1 MIRLPATTILAVL
14 LSWCQIDPAPAQP
27 PAADAE
33 TVQQQLNRQ
42 PNSSEKPFAPA
53 DGSTATLNPPAFVW
67 LPLAKRPA
75 SYVLAVSRDDGFADD
90 ATTIV
95 PDVPISVHVPTEPM
109 DAGRWFWRVGVRLSD
124 QQIAWGNT
132 RKFTIPPDARVW
144 PLPKIGDVVAKIPQ
158 KHPRLFFPHGGL
170 QKARAECSKS
180 MAAEY
185 ASLLR
190 AAQSCIGEDLV
201 PEPKRV
207 KNEDKGSGSPH
218 DYVHIFR
225 STRPPMDKMERCG
238 LAYLLSGDER
248 FGQEAKRRLLHFFSW
263 DPEGS
268 TSLFHNDEPA
278 MWVMQRGT
286 RAYDFTY
293 DLFTPQERAK
303 IEPVMKARYQQFLKR
318 LNRMPFESRPY
329 SSHPARDLGFLGEGA
344 ILFIH
349 EWPEAR
355 QWLDYVI
362 KIYWSVYPAW
372 AGDDGGWQEGPGYW
386 GAYMSFALH
395 FVTALEKVADA
406 RLVDKPFFRNTPY
419 YKLYTNPPY
428 AKKSPFGDGQESQSS
443 RGAGNL
449 IYQFSSL
456 LQDPYLRWYPEAQ
469 NTQSGTG
476 PLGFALA
483 DPALKSKPPSEL
495 PQARVFPGAGLVAMH
510 DNLAD
515 PKNSA
520 YLVMRSSPFGSVSHG
535 HADQNAFAIEAF
547 GEPLAI
553 ASGYYPWYGSAHH
566 AKWGRATKAVNCVTI
581 DGGIG
586 QTIRKPLANGRI
598 VRFFTSRKCDY
609 ALADATPAYSGRL
622 DKFLR
627 HVIHIRPGT
636 FIIID
641 ELSAP
646 KPVTWEWW
654 LHSLQKM
661 SFDADTGQVSI
672 RRGDAR
678 LEASFILP
686 ESLDFTRTDKFDPP
700 PENGKPNQWHLTAS
714 TRSKSDAALFMVVL
728 QAHKADDQPPAL
740 EQISKGRKIGVRWSS
755 DGAEH
760 RIEFG
765 PDGVLVDGID
775 IVAKSTAL

>member
-1 MIRLPATTILAVL
+1 MIRLSVPVILAVL
-14 LSWCQIDPAPAQP
+14 LSWCQSESAPGQS
-27 PAADAE
+27 AAGDAD
-33 TVQQQLNRQ
+33 TIRQQLNRP

-53 DGSTATLNPPAFVW
+53 DGSTAPLNPPAFVW

-75 SYVLAVSRDDGFADD
+75 SYVLAISPSEEFAGDV
-90 ATTIV
+90 TTTV
-95 PDVPISVHVPTEPM
+95 PDVAISVHVPTEPM
-109 DAGRWFWRVGVRLSD
+109 DAGRWYWRVGVRLSD
-124 QQIAWGNT
+124 DRIAWSNT
-132 RKFTIPPDARVW
+132 RKFTIPRDAQIW
-144 PLPKIGDVVAKIPQ
+144 PLPKIDDVAAKIPQ
-158 KHPRLFFPHGGL
+158 EHPRLFFPHGGL
-170 QKARAECSKS
+170 KRARAECSKS

-190 AAQSCIGEDLV
+190 SAQSCIGEELV

-207 KNEDKGSGSPH
+207 EKEDLGSGGPH
-218 DYVHIFR
+218 DFVAIMR
-225 STRPPMDKMERCG
+225 GTRPPMDKMEQCA

-263 DPEGS
+263 DPDGS

-293 DLFTPQERAK
+293 DLFTPEERTR
-303 IEPVMKARYQQFLKR
+303 IEPVMKARYGQFLKR
-318 LNRMPFESRPY
+318 LTRMPFESRPY

-395 FVTALEKVADA
+395 FVTALEKAADA
-406 RLVDKPFFRNTPY
+406 RLIEKPFFRNTPY

-428 AKKSPFGDGQESQSS
+428 AKNSPFGDGQENQSS
-443 RGAGNL
+443 PGAGNL
-449 IYQFSSL
+449 IHQFSTL
-456 LQDPYLRWYPEAQ
+456 LQDPHLRWYPEAQ

-483 DPALKSKPPSEL
+483 DPGLKAKPPSDL

-520 YLVMRSSPFGSVSHG
+520 YLVMRSSPFGSISHG
-535 HADQNAFAIEAF
+535 HADQNAFAVEAF
-547 GEPLAI
+547 GEALAI
-553 ASGYYPWYGSAHH
+553 ASGYYPWYGSPHH
-566 AKWGRATKAVNCVTI
+566 ANWNRATKAVNCVTI

-586 QTIRKPLANGRI
+586 QTIRKAEANGRI
-598 VRFFTSRKCDY
+598 VRFFTSKEYDY
-609 ALADATPAYSGRL
+609 ALGDATPAYSGRL
-622 DKFLR
+622 NKFLR
-627 HVIHIRPGT
+627 HVIHVRPGT
-636 FIIID
+636 FVIID
-641 ELSAP
+641 ELEAP

-654 LHSLQKM
+654 LHSLLKM
-661 SFDADTGQVSI
+661 SFDADSGQVFI

-678 LEASFILP
+678 LAASFIRP

-700 PENGKPNQWHLTAS
+700 PENGKPNQWHFTAS
-714 TRSKSDAALFMVVL
+714 TPSKSDSALFMVVL
-728 QAHKADDQPPAL
+728 QAHKAGHEPPVL
-740 EQISKGRKIGVRWSS
+740 ERISKGQKTAVRWSA

-760 RIEFG
+760 EIEFG
-765 PDGVLVDGID
+765 SDGLLVDGID
-775 IVAKSTAL
+775 IAAKSTAP